1 MPCRL
6 FLHRILVV
14 ADVHSRSNPSFAKL
28 LGVDD
33 RIHQRSH
40 SMVIQRVRLEQVNNV
55 ESISTPSDRI
65 RCSKVEPLSIP
76 SCVVVWLED

>member
-1 MPCRL
+1 
-6 FLHRILVV
+6 
-14 ADVHSRSNPSFAKL
+14 
-28 LGVDD
+28 
-33 RIHQRSH
+33 
-40 SMVIQRVRLEQVNNV
+40 MVIQRVRLEQVNNV